1 MEAPAKP
8 ARSAPST
15 TEIEVVLSDRIED
28 VDEALAVVHDGFVE
42 AGYTLPRP
50 SGRRMHTSYLNPGTV
65 FAVARVDG
73 EPVGAAVLVAD
84 GPFGLP
90 SDRAFA
96 EEIDALRGFDSR
108 PLLECGSFVV
118 AASWRRHT
126 RRVFVRVM
134 SALIRVAYEE
144 FPGSGIL
151 ISVAPETVRFYG
163 AIAGMAGIAGPRPLY
178 GAPAILLRSPDAAH
192 MVEHCRRGE
201 SSGQR
206 ALDRLI
212 REHPRS
218 WLADV
223 RTGRPLPDRWIR
235 ELMAEDGGA
244 ERLAE
249 QIRLLALRHPHA
261 LRALLGEAAG
271 VLAA

>member
-1 MEAPAKP
+1 MGVRTKAE
-8 ARSAPST
+8 RRAPST
-15 TEIEVVLSDRIED
+15 TEIQVVLSDRIED
-28 VDEALAVVHDGFVE
+28 VDETLEVVHDGFVE

-50 SGRRMHTSYLNPGTV
+50 SRRRMHASYLNPGTV

-90 SDRAFA
+90 SDRAFT
-96 EEIDALRGFDSR
+96 EEIDALRSFDSR
-108 PLLECGSFVV
+108 PMLECGSFVV

-134 SALIRVAYEE
+134 SALIRVAQEE

-151 ISVAPETVRFYG
+151 ISVSPETVRFYA
-163 AIAGMAGIAGPRPLY
+163 AIAGMASIAGPRPLY
-178 GAPAILLRSPDAAH
+178 GAPAMLLHSPDGGH
-192 MVEHCRRGE
+192 MAGHCRRAE

-212 REHPRS
+212 RESPRS

-223 RTGRPLPDRWIR
+223 RTGRPLPDRWLR
-235 ELMAEDGGA
+235 DLVAEDPGA
-244 ERLAE
+244 ARLAE

-261 LRALLGEAAG
+261 LRAILGEAAG

>member
-1 MEAPAKP
+1 MEAPATP
-8 ARSAPST
+8 ARRAPST

-28 VDEALAVVHDGFVE
+28 VDESLAVVHDGFVE
-42 AGYTLPRP
+42 AGYALPCP

-73 EPVGAAVLVAD
+73 EPVGAAVLVVD

-96 EEIDALRGFDSR
+96 EEVDALRDFDSR

-126 RRVFVRVM
+126 RRVFVRIM

-144 FPGSGIL
+144 FPGSGIV
-151 ISVAPETVRFYG
+151 ISVSPETVRFYS
-163 AIAGMAGIAGPRPLY
+163 AIAGMVGIAGPRPLY

-192 MVEHCRRGE
+192 MVEHCRSGD

-206 ALDRLI
+206 ALARLI
-212 REHPRS
+212 GEHPRS

-223 RTGRPLPDRWIR
+223 RSGRPLPDRWIR
-235 ELMAEDGGA
+235 DLMAEDGGA

-261 LRALLGEAAG
+261 LRAILGEAAG

>member
-1 MEAPAKP
+1 MEVRMKAAPRVP
-8 ARSAPST
+8 TT

-28 VDEALAVVHDGFVE
+28 VDDTLAVVHDGFVE
-42 AGYTLPRP
+42 AGYMLPRP
-50 SGRRMHTSYLNPGTV
+50 SGRRMHPSYLNPGTV
-65 FAVARVDG
+65 FAIARVDG
-73 EPVGAAVLVAD
+73 EPVGAAVLVTD

-96 EEIDALRGFDSR
+96 EEIDALRAFDSR
-108 PLLECGSFVV
+108 PMLECGSFVV

-134 SALIRVAYEE
+134 STLIRVALEE

-151 ISVAPETVRFYG
+151 ISVSPETVRFYG
-163 AIAGMAGIAGPRPLY
+163 AIAGMAAIAGPRPLY

-192 MVEHCRRGE
+192 MVQHCHRAE

-212 REHPRS
+212 RENPRA

-223 RTGRPLPDRWIR
+223 RTGRPLPDRWIGD
-235 ELMAEDGGA
+235 LVAEDRGA

-249 QIRLLALRHPHA
+249 QIRLMALRHPHA
-261 LRALLGEAAG
+261 LRAILGEAAG